1 MNIFDSVRSALSQ
14 YTGFKGRACRSEF
27 WWWQL
32 FSFMVLVSAAQFDTM
47 FLNVVNL
54 FASTPQSSEGPFQMI
69 WLIGTAVPS
78 LSLCVR
84 RLHDIDRRG
93 WWVFIVLVPVF
104 GFLYLLYQCT
114 KQGSRSFNRFG
125 DNPLGNRRPA
135 SHARE
140 FMPQFG

>member
-1 MNIFDSVRSALSQ
+1 MNIFESVRSVLSN
-14 YTGFKGRACRSEF
+14 YANFKGRACRAEF

-32 FSFMVLVSAAQFDTM
+32 FSLLVLISANQFDAM
-47 FLNVVNL
+47 FLKVLHL
-54 FASTPQSSEGPFQMI
+54 FSDAPQADDGPFQMI
-69 WLIGTAVPS
+69 WFIGTLIPS
-78 LSLCVR
+78 LSVCVR

-93 WWVFIVLVPVF
+93 WWMLIIVVPVF
-104 GFLYLLYQCT
+104 GALYLLYQCV
-114 KQGSRSFNRFG
+114 KQGSRSYNRFG